1 MYQIKKLIVCLDQ
14 SDLDETLV
22 RFASFVSR
30 VNQTKKIYFT
40 NVIRNLQI
48 PKEVLEEF
56 PNLIDNM
63 VEERK
68 RQMKDVVDKNFSKK
82 EDIEFSYVVK
92 EGQLSKKIL
101 KLAHEKSADMIIIGR
116 KVTLPGTGV
125 ISQRLAR
132 RASCS
137 LLIIPEKAEPKMD
150 KLLVPSDFS
159 DYSKDALEEAII
171 IVEKYGGKA
180 EIICQNV
187 FTIPSGY
194 HFTGKSYEE
203 FTSIML
209 MHAEINFKKFIRNI
223 DTKNLKI
230 TPIYTQDDD
239 DDPVEEIIA
248 KAKEISADGIII
260 GAKGRTAAT
269 ALFIGSMAERL
280 IQLNETFH
288 FWSRDLKVKTQVFWI
303 ISLKFDLLFLIF
315 LNLKSDLQAI

>member
-14 SDLDETLV
+14 SDLDYTLV
-22 RFASFVSR
+22 RFASFVAK
-30 VNQTKKIYFT
+30 VNQTKKIYFA

-68 RQMKDVVDKNFSKK
+68 RQMKEVVDSNFGKR
-82 EDIEFSYVVK
+82 EDIEFSFVVK

-101 KLAHEKSADMIIIGR
+101 KLAHEKSADMIIVGR

-137 LLIIPEKAEPKMD
+137 LLIIPEKSEPKID

-159 DYSKDALEEAII
+159 DYSKDALEEAVI

-187 FTIPSGY
+187 FTVPSGY

-223 DTKNLKI
+223 DTKNIKI

-248 KAKEISADGIII
+248 KAKEISADAIII

-280 IQLNETFH
+280 IQLNESFP
-288 FWSRDLKVKTQVFWI
+288 
-303 ISLKFDLLFLIF
+303 LLVTRPKGKNAGILDYI
-315 LNLKSDLQAI
+315 LEI

>member
-14 SDLDETLV
+14 SDLDDTLV
-22 RFASFVSR
+22 RFASFIAA

-68 RQMKDVVDKNFSKK
+68 AQMQEVVKRSFGKNDDV
-82 EDIEFSYVVK
+82 EFAFVVK

-101 KLAHEKSADMIIIGR
+101 KLAHEKSVDMIIVGR
-116 KVTLPGTGV
+116 KETLPGTGV
-125 ISQRLAR
+125 VSQRLAR

-137 LLIIPEKAEPKMD
+137 LLIIPENSVPNIKT
-150 KLLVPSDFS
+150 LLVPSDFS
-159 DYSKDALEEAII
+159 DYSKDALEEAIM

-180 EIICQNV
+180 EIVVQNV

-209 MHAEINFKKFIRNI
+209 MHAEINYKKFIRKI
-223 DTKNLKI
+223 DVKKVKI
-230 TPIYTQDDD
+230 TPVYTQDDD

-248 KAKEISADGIII
+248 KAKDIKADAIII

-280 IQLNETFH
+280 IQLNDTFP
-288 FWSRDLKVKTQVFWI
+288 
-303 ISLKFDLLFLIF
+303 LLVTRPKGKNAGILDYI
-315 LNLKSDLQAI
+315 LEI

>member
-1 MYQIKKLIVCLDQ
+1 MYQLKKLIVCLDQ
-14 SDLDETLV
+14 TEMDDTLV
-22 RFASFVSR
+22 RFASFIAS

-68 RQMKDVVDKNFSKK
+68 TQMQEVVKRSFGRNEDV
-82 EDIEFSYVVK
+82 EFAFVVK

-101 KLAHEKSADMIIIGR
+101 KLAHEKSVDMIIVGR

-125 ISQRLAR
+125 VSQRLAR

-137 LLIIPEKAEPKMD
+137 LLIIPENSIPNIKT
-150 KLLVPSDFS
+150 LLVPSDFS
-159 DYSKDALEEAII
+159 DYSKDALEEAIM

-180 EIICQNV
+180 EIVVQNV

-209 MHAEINFKKFIRNI
+209 MHAEINYKKFIRKI
-223 DTKNLKI
+223 DVKKVKI
-230 TPIYTQDDD
+230 TPVYTQDDD

-248 KAKEISADGIII
+248 KAKDIKADAIII

-280 IQLNETFH
+280 IQLNDTFP
-288 FWSRDLKVKTQVFWI
+288 
-303 ISLKFDLLFLIF
+303 LLVTRPKGKNAGILDYI
-315 LNLKSDLQAI
+315 LEI

>member
-14 SDLDETLV
+14 SDLDDTLV

-68 RQMKDVVDKNFSKK
+68 RQMKDVVDKNFGKK

-159 DYSKDALEEAII
+159 DYSKDALEEAIL

-180 EIICQNV
+180 EIVCQNV

-280 IQLNETFH
+280 IQLNETFP
-288 FWSRDLKVKTQVFWI
+288 
-303 ISLKFDLLFLIF
+303 LLVTRPKGKNAGILDYI
-315 LNLKSDLQAI
+315 LEI

>member
-1 MYQIKKLIVCLDQ
+1 MYQIKKLLVCLDQ
-14 SDLDETLV
+14 SNLDETLI

-56 PNLIDNM
+56 PNLIENM

-68 RQMKDVVDKNFSKK
+68 KQMIEVVEKNFGRR
-82 EDIEFSYVVK
+82 EDIEFSFVVK

-101 KLAHEKSADMIIIGR
+101 KLALEKSVDMIIIGR

-125 ISQRLAR
+125 VSQRLAR

-159 DYSKDALEEAII
+159 DYSKDALEEAVL

-194 HFTGKSYEE
+194 HFTGKSFEE

-223 DTKNLKI
+223 DTKNIKI

-248 KAKEISADGIII
+248 KAKEIKADGIII
-260 GAKGRTAAT
+260 GVKGRTAAT

-280 IQLNETFH
+280 IQLNETFP
-288 FWSRDLKVKTQVFWI
+288 
-303 ISLKFDLLFLIF
+303 LLVTRPKGKNAGILDYI
-315 LNLKSDLQAI
+315 LEI

>member
-14 SDLDETLV
+14 SDLDDTLV

-30 VNQTKKIYFT
+30 VNETKKIYFA

-48 PKEVLEEF
+48 PKEVLVEF

-68 RQMKDVVDKNFSKK
+68 RQMKEVVDRNFGKRD
-82 EDIEFSYVVK
+82 DIEFSYVVK

-116 KVTLPGTGV
+116 KVSLPGTGV

-159 DYSKDALEEAII
+159 DYSKDALEEAVL

-187 FTIPSGY
+187 FTVPSGY

-223 DTKNLKI
+223 DTKNIKI

-280 IQLNETFH
+280 IQLNETFP
-288 FWSRDLKVKTQVFWI
+288 
-303 ISLKFDLLFLIF
+303 LLVTRPKGKNAGILDYI
-315 LNLKSDLQAI
+315 LEI